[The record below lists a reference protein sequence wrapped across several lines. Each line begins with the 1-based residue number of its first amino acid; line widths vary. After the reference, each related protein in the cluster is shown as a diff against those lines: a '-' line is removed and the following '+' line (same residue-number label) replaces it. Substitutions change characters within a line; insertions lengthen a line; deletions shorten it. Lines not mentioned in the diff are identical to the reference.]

1 MIKYRAQILGAI
13 VILLAICSVFY
24 TAAYNES
31 QTRYVMCGGQA
42 VEDTILALKSRDAA
56 SLAVTVSN
64 KQAVIDRYNL
74 ILILSDAPN
83 APKNLTKM
91 QALANYEASVAD
103 YETALDVYANA
114 LRQAQ
119 LPNAHCLVR

>member
-13 VILLAICSVFY
+13 VILLAIGSVFY
-24 TAAYNES
+24 TAAYNRS

-42 VEDTILALKSRDAA
+42 VEDTVLALKSRDAA

-83 APKNLTKM
+83 APKNLTKT
-91 QALANYEASVAD
+91 QALANYETSVTD

-119 LPNAHCLVR
+119 LPTLHCLIK

>member
-1 MIKYRAQILGAI
+1 MIKHRAQIVGAI
-13 VILLAICSVFY
+13 VILLSICSVFY
-24 TAAYNES
+24 TAVYNRS
-31 QTRYVMCGGQA
+31 QTRYVLCGGQA

-64 KQAVIDRYNL
+64 KQAVIDRHNLLL
-74 ILILSDAPN
+74 ILADAPN
-83 APKNLTKM
+83 ATKNLTKA
-91 QALANYEASVAD
+91 QALANYDTSVAD
-103 YETALDVYANA
+103 YETALDVYANT

>member
-1 MIKYRAQILGAI
+1 MIKHRAQIIGAV
-13 VILLAICSVFY
+13 VILLSICSVIY
-24 TAAYNES
+24 TAAYNQS

-42 VEDTILALKSRDAA
+42 VEDTIMALKSRDAA
-56 SLAVTVSN
+56 ALAVTVSN
-64 KQAVIDRYNL
+64 KQAVVDRYYL

-83 APKNLTKM
+83 MPKNLTKA
-91 QALANYEASVAD
+91 QAITNYEASVTS

-119 LPNAHCLVR
+119 LPNLHCLVR